1 MKPQIIKNI
10 KYIDCA
16 RYNLF
21 SPIFTEDETRKI
33 SDLTGRQVES
43 WEVAYFNGAAI
54 LDEIPVSNRDQTDQ
68 VVFREGNTT
77 GSSTAKV
84 RKQIN
89 SIETR
94 LSMMEE

>member
-1 MKPQIIKNI
+1 M
-10 KYIDCA
+10 
-16 RYNLF
+16 F
-21 SPIFTEDETRKI
+21 SPIFTEDEPRKI

-68 VVFREGNTT
+68 VVFREGNTA

-84 RKQIN
+84 RNQIN
-89 SIETR
+89 GIEMP
-94 LSMMEE
+94 SQSSK

>member
-1 MKPQIIKNI
+1 M
-10 KYIDCA
+10 
-16 RYNLF
+16 F

-33 SDLTGRQVES
+33 SDLTGKQVES

-68 VVFREGNTT
+68 VVFREGNTA

-84 RKQIN
+84 RNQIN
-89 SIETR
+89 DIEMPSQSSIEASR
-94 LSMMEE
+94 LWYVLN